1 MTLFR
6 NKKREY
12 MAFLKVLVKV
22 LGAFGL
28 GTILLSCGTSPG
40 YSYTISGT
48 VSAMIGSGLVLQNNG
63 GDDLSISANGAFS
76 FKTSLTDGS
85 AYSVTVKTQP
95 ASPSQV
101 CTISNESG
109 TINSG
114 PVSNI
119 VVNCSMNSTEVTI
132 DPTTTDTFVY
142 VSLYSYTSN
151 NVSAYKIDKTTG
163 ALINNTK
170 ATAGTN
176 PNPVKVATVGST
188 QYAYVSNIKS
198 GTVSAFS
205 IDPTTGA
212 LTLVPDT
219 NNPYTAGTYPNPVTV
234 ATVNGKQYAYVSN
247 MGSNNIYVYS
257 IDPTTGALTAVGS
270 PFATQTS
277 PANVVIDTISSTG
290 TFAYVPNVTSDA
302 ISVYT
307 IDQSTGALIALQTV
321 TTGTY
326 PMFFTVVTINSTT
339 QFAYAANMGSGTISV
354 YSIDQ
359 TTGALTAVETES
371 AGTYPMSFTVD
382 SSNQYAYVSNV
393 GSATISVYTIDQT
406 TGALTASTTT
416 PTVTTGSFP
425 NPVTIAMIG
434 SNRFAYVSNKGSD
447 NIYVYAIGTDGS
459 LSYRQTMATGNSPNP
474 VKIDTSGQYAYVSS
488 AGDGGIYAYTI
499 DQTATALA
507 GQLTAVPGSPF

>member
-1 MTLFR
+1 LTLFR

-40 YSYTISGT
+40 YNYTVSGT
-48 VSAMIGSGLVLQNNG
+48 VSAMAGTGLVLQNNG

-76 FKTSLTDGS
+76 FKTTLTDGS
-85 AYSVTVKTQP
+85 AYNVTVKPGSQP
-95 ASPSQV
+95 TSPDQV
-101 CTISNESG
+101 CTVSNESG

-119 VVNCSMNSTEVTI
+119 VVDCSMNSTTVTI
-132 DPTTTDTFVY
+132 DPTNSFVY
-142 VSLYSYTSN
+142 MSN
-151 NVSAYKIDKTTG
+151 YKAASVSAYAIDKTITFG
-163 ALINNTK
+163 ALNTITGSPF
-170 ATAGTN
+170 TAGTY
-176 PNPVKVATVGST
+176 PNTVTIDST
-188 QYAYVSNIKS
+188 GAFAYVSNVMS
-198 GTVSAFS
+198 GTVSVYTIGS
-205 IDPTTGA
+205 GGA
-212 LTLVPDT
+212 LIPSTVTPT
-219 NNPYTAGTYPNPVTV
+219 VSVGKYPNPVTV
-234 ATVNGKQYAYVSN
+234 ATVNSKQYAYVSD
-247 MGSNNIYVYS
+247 MGSNDIYVYA
-257 IDPTTGALTAVGS
+257 IDPTTGALAVVTGS
-270 PFATQTS
+270 PFAAQTS
-277 PANVVIDTISSTG
+277 PANVTVLLG
-290 TFAYVPNVTSDA
+290 KFAYVPNVTSGT

-307 IDQSTGALIALQTV
+307 IDQSTGALIAGTAVSAQ
-321 TTGTY
+321 TY
-326 PMFFTVVTINSTT
+326 PMSLTVVTINSST

-371 AGTYPMSFTVD
+371 AGTYPMSLTFD

-425 NPVTIAMIG
+425 NPVTIATVN
-434 SNRFAYVSNKGSD
+434 SKQYAYVSNKGSD
-447 NIYVYAIGTDGS
+447 NIYVYTIGTDGS
-459 LSYRQTMATGNSPNP
+459 LSYLQTMAIGNDPNP
-474 VKIDTSGQYAYVSS
+474 VKVATVDSKQYAYVSS

-499 DQTATALA
+499 GTDGL
-507 GQLTAVPGSPF
+507 LTAFTGNPF